1 MIDITH
7 LSSVLFASRP
17 ATSSDNTNLI
27 GPGMTRVT
35 VSYGGTGG
43 GPNGKKE
50 DKRHSLTV
58 QEKEIKAPP
67 PPLRAESL
75 ADRDTNAQAA

>member
-17 ATSSDNTNLI
+17 AASVVNTNLI
-27 GPGMTRVT
+27 GPGMARFA

-58 QEKEIKAPP
+58 QGKEN
-67 PPLRAESL
+67 ES
-75 ADRDTNAQAA
+75 AATTASCRKFDRS